1 MLELLVVSALQ
12 TAMLYQ
18 ACGVMEMMLITG
30 YSVNVASEF
39 IVYHLACQQLIHE
52 LNVSG
57 RFE

>member
-1 MLELLVVSALQ
+1 
-12 TAMLYQ
+12 
-18 ACGVMEMMLITG
+18 MEMMLITG